1 MPTQLRSTRAA
12 AAALLLGPA
21 VYLTAEA
28 VSAAAWTSP
37 TYSYLHNWIS
47 DLGASTNG
55 TFQDREINS
64 PLYQVM
70 NAGFMIQGLLFAVGV
85 LTVASRLPGRLRR
98 NAIALTTAT
107 TAGYVLLAVFH
118 GSPEAA
124 EDGTLAL
131 HYLGATL
138 AILGA
143 NALAIMLGAHWWND
157 PANRSLGH
165 ASVPLGILGLIA
177 VVALFSTMGSSLPAG
192 LIERVSVYTAV
203 AWQVRVALQ
212 LLLAG
217 RRTPG
222 PDAGSDAGAT
232 PGVLATTH

>member
-1 MPTQLRSTRAA
+1 MLTRPRSSRIA

-28 VSAAAWTSP
+28 VSAAAWTGP

-47 DLGASTNG
+47 DLGSSTTG
-55 TFQDREINS
+55 TFQGREIDS

-70 NAGFMIQGLLFAVGV
+70 NAGFLIQGLLFGVGV
-85 LTVASRLPGRLRR
+85 LAIASRLPGRLRR
-98 NAIALTTAT
+98 TVTALTVAT
-107 TAGYVLLAVFH
+107 STGYVLLAAFH
-118 GSPEAA
+118 GSPQAA

-131 HYLGATL
+131 HHLGATL
-138 AILGA
+138 AIVGA
-143 NALAIMLGAHWWND
+143 NALATVLGAHWWKD
-157 PANRSLGH
+157 PMNRSLGH
-165 ASVPLGILGLIA
+165 ASVPLGVLGLVA
-177 VVALFSTMGSSLPAG
+177 VTALFSTMGSGLPAG
-192 LIERVSVYTAV
+192 LIERVSVCTAV

-222 PDAGSDAGAT
+222 PDADAT
-232 PGVLATTH
+232 PGVLAAAH

>member
-1 MPTQLRSTRAA
+1 MRTQPRFPGTA

-28 VSAAAWTSP
+28 VSAAAWTHP

-47 DLGASTNG
+47 DLGSSTTG
-55 TFQDREINS
+55 TFQGREIDS

-70 NAGFMIQGLLFAVGV
+70 NAGFLIQGLLFAAGA
-85 LTVASRLPGRLRR
+85 LAIAGRLLGRLRR
-98 NAIALTTAT
+98 TAVALTVAT
-107 TAGYVLLAVFH
+107 TTGYVLLAVFH
-118 GSPEAA
+118 GSPAAA

-143 NALAIMLGAHWWND
+143 NALAIVLGAHWWND

-177 VVALFSTMGSSLPAG
+177 VIALFSTMGSGLPAG

-212 LLLAG
+212 LLLTG
-217 RRTPG
+217 RRTSG
-222 PDAGSDAGAT
+222 PDAGVT
-232 PGVLATTH
+232 PGVLAAAH